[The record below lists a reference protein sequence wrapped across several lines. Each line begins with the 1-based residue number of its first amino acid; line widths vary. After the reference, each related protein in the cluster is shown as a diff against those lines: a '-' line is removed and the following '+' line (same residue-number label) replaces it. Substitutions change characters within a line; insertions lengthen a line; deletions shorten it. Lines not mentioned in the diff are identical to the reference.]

1 MEPSHGRPISQPH
14 SQQRKMKLALFLV
27 SLALSAVACLTLDWL
42 LTAAIVR
49 HSKSTVKPSSC
60 RVLDPVRHH
69 ALKPNC
75 ASIENWGGDSYE
87 FLTNSLGFRDEKI
100 RDVPLADARPRILIL
115 GDSFT
120 EGMIAWSDSY
130 VGKIAAHFPQYDF
143 LNGGVGSYSPSN
155 YLNVARMVLAKGVD
169 IDEVIVFI
177 DMSDVQDE
185 AAYYQ
190 DADPS
195 GAVTAP
201 DKQDW
206 AMSRAAQVRSG
217 IAKHLLF
224 THYLLE
230 QIELFLV
237 GH

>member
-60 RVLDPVRHH
+60 RVLDPVLHH

-75 ASIENWGGDSYE
+75 ASIERWGKDSYE
-87 FLTNSLGFRDEKI
+87 FLTNSLGFRDEKT
-100 RDVPLADARPRILIL
+100 REVPLADARPRILVL

-120 EGMIAWSDSY
+120 EGPIAWRDSY

-143 LNGGVGSYSPSN
+143 LNGGVDGYFPSN
-155 YLNVARMVLAKGVD
+155 YLNTTRSVLAAGVQF
-169 IDEVIVFI
+169 DEVIVFSGEG
-177 DMSDVQDE
+177 DLPFE
-185 AAYYQ
+185 AAFYRDI
-190 DADPS
+190 DAS
-195 GAVTAP
+195 GAVAGP
-201 DKQDW
+201 
-206 AMSRAAQVRSG
+206 VR
-217 IAKHLLF
+217 
-224 THYLLE
+224 
-230 QIELFLV
+230 QNWN
-237 GH
+237 